1 MIFSRKVSALILFL
15 TTLSFPGISQSPCKE
30 VVGYYPNW
38 QWYDRAQLVNPQTL
52 DYSKYSMVDQRTP

>member
-15 TTLSFPGISQSPCKE
+15 TTLSFTGISQSPCKE